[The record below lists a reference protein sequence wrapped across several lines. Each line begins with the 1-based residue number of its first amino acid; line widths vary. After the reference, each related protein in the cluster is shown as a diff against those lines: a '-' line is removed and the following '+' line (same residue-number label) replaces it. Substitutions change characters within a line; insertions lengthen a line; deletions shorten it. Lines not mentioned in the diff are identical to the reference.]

1 MSYDPNSPP
10 AKDMTSLVW
19 ALWVARTV
27 SGDVSG
33 TWTDS
38 QWGSLLD
45 LTATSRIIATVP
57 TTYYRPFEAAARFVV
72 TPEAITRRRV
82 GGIEE
87 EYVSPLEL
95 AKQLS
100 DAQADLDEQIPQND
114 ATEAKPLRC
123 FLGTWE

>member
-10 AKDMTSLVW
+10 VKDMTSLIW

-33 TWTDS
+33 IWTDS
-38 QWGSLLD
+38 QWEMMLD

-72 TPEAITRRRV
+72 TPEAVTRRRV
-82 GGIEE
+82 GEIEE
-87 EYVSPLEL
+87 QYVSPSDL
-95 AKQLS
+95 AQTLS
-100 DAQADLDEQIPQND
+100 EAQADLDEQIPDSD

>member
-1 MSYDPNSPP
+1 MAYDPNSPP
-10 AKDMTSLVW
+10 AKDMTSLTW

-27 SGDVSG
+27 SGDVSE

-38 QWGSLLD
+38 QWGSMLD

-57 TTYYRPFEAAARFVV
+57 TTYYRPFEAAARFVM
-72 TPEAITRRRV
+72 TPEAILRRRV
-82 GGIEE
+82 GEIDEQ
-87 EYVSPLEL
+87 YLSPVDL
-95 AKQLS
+95 AKQLTE
-100 DAQADLDEQIPQND
+100 AQSDLDEQIPDSD